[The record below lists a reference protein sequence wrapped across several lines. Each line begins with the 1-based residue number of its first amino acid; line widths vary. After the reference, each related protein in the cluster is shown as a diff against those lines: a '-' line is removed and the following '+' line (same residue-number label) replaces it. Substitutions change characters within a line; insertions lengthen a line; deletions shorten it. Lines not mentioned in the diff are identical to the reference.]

1 MKQIIEHWD
10 ESHGIARCIL
20 NYTTSAGISLQGIGI
35 AECHPDDY
43 PYISKLTGGIIAEY
57 RAEIDLLKKINNYE
71 IKPGIAALKHV
82 YCTMRHSKR
91 YNEKSY
97 EDLLRDYKKSFN
109 RDVNYGVTNIGVH
122 LDDYIFELDGKLAK
136 EYLSEGEQK
145 SAVIAFK
152 LSEVKYCM
160 NKMNTTPILI
170 LDDLFSEL
178 DEKKINKIIGSFNKN
193 FQIFITTT
201 DIKHLNKKLL
211 TDCTL
216 IKLTEKKVEVID
228 YE

>member
-10 ESHGIARCIL
+10 ESHGIAKCIL

-82 YCTMRHSKR
+82 YCTMKHSKR

-97 EDLLRDYKKSFN
+97 EAVRLKKELA
-109 RDVNYGVTNIGVH
+109 H
-122 LDDYIFELDGKLAK
+122 LMDELEENKKAIQDIHNNLNK
-136 EYLSEGEQK
+136 YLEDKDRLHKRS
-145 SAVIAFK
+145 
-152 LSEVKYCM
+152 
-160 NKMNTTPILI
+160 
-170 LDDLFSEL
+170 
-178 DEKKINKIIGSFNKN
+178 KINK
-193 FQIFITTT
+193 
-201 DIKHLNKKLL
+201 
-211 TDCTL
+211 
-216 IKLTEKKVEVID
+216 
-228 YE
+228 

>member
-10 ESHGIARCIL
+10 ESHGVARCVL
-20 NYTTSAGISLQGIGI
+20 NYTTSTGISLQGIGI

-97 EDLLRDYKKSFN
+97 EAIRLKKELA
-109 RDVNYGVTNIGVH
+109 H
-122 LDDYIFELDGKLAK
+122 LMDELEENKKAIQDIRNNLNKYLEDKDKLHK
-136 EYLSEGEQK
+136 RS
-145 SAVIAFK
+145 
-152 LSEVKYCM
+152 
-160 NKMNTTPILI
+160 
-170 LDDLFSEL
+170 
-178 DEKKINKIIGSFNKN
+178 KINK
-193 FQIFITTT
+193 
-201 DIKHLNKKLL
+201 
-211 TDCTL
+211 
-216 IKLTEKKVEVID
+216 
-228 YE
+228 